1 MIDGVIA
8 FREGMVRMVETP
20 AVDTW
25 DSLERIPHPTIR
37 AFAQYWQSK
46 RGQRRAPAR
55 ADIDPSE
62 LGPFLPHMYMLD
74 VVPAGPRI
82 KVRLL
87 GTEAMQSG
95 GVDYTGRFADEV
107 LPSDRYE
114 ELLQEVDDVLQHFV
128 LRYKISDL
136 AWQGRPHARYHRL
149 MMPLSADQMTVNILF
164 GVGYM
169 DPTAGGTSE
178 FQARIRTG
186 S

>member
-1 MIDGVIA
+1 MGPSPFA
-8 FREGMVRMVETP
+8 KGWCEWSRRLRSKPGTRWSGFRIRRFAP
-20 AVDTW
+20 
-25 DSLERIPHPTIR
+25 SPRIGNR
-37 AFAQYWQSK
+37 SAASAA
-46 RGQRRAPAR
+46 RRR

-74 VVPAGPRI
+74 VVPPGPRI

-107 LPSDRYE
+107 LPPGRYA

-128 LRYKISDL
+128 LRYKIADL

-149 MMPLSADQMTVNILF
+149 MMPLSADQTTVNILF
-164 GVGYM
+164 G
-169 DPTAGGTSE
+169 
-178 FQARIRTG
+178 
-186 S
+186 